1 MGRLSEPRTLP
12 QLVVLAFEFA
22 CATGM
27 RIGEI
32 LQLHADWING
42 NTIHLPKEITK
53 TGFKRDVALSSE
65 AKRLLALAEN
75 FGGYSRSYF
84 SALDSQQRDA
94 LWRKIRDMAD
104 LGPKRDKN
112 GLLLEEG
119 LNFHDSRATFA
130 TWAASIDP
138 VTNKPR
144 LDVLALAKQTGHRDL
159 AMLQRYYRANSSVI
173 QDGSTRQS
181 STTIWLIKEKIKE
194 NNPMIFLV
202 QLGEALRTF
211 SKLLTF

>member
-1 MGRLSEPRTLP
+1 
-12 QLVVLAFEFA
+12 
-22 CATGM
+22 
-27 RIGEI
+27 
-32 LQLHADWING
+32 
-42 NTIHLPKEITK
+42 
-53 TGFKRDVALSSE
+53 
-65 AKRLLALAEN
+65 
-75 FGGYSRSYF
+75 
-84 SALDSQQRDA
+84 
-94 LWRKIRDMAD
+94 MAD

-173 QDGSTRQS
+173 AGRLDAAIEHDNMVNKRKGRR
-181 STTIWLIKEKIKE
+181 E
-194 NNPMIFLV
+194 
-202 QLGEALRTF
+202 
-211 SKLLTF
+211 

>member
-1 MGRLSEPRTLP
+1 MWPCHQKQKDFLPLQKISEVIQEVIFLPSILS
-12 QLVVLAFEFA
+12 
-22 CATGM
+22 
-27 RIGEI
+27 
-32 LQLHADWING
+32 
-42 NTIHLPKEITK
+42 K
-53 TGFKRDVALSSE
+53 
-65 AKRLLALAEN
+65 
-75 FGGYSRSYF
+75 
-84 SALDSQQRDA
+84 RDA

-173 QDGSTRQS
+173 AGRLDAAIEHDNMVNKRKGRR
-181 STTIWLIKEKIKE
+181 E
-194 NNPMIFLV
+194 
-202 QLGEALRTF
+202 
-211 SKLLTF
+211 